1 MEIFNVKRRDI
12 LDFDN
17 YMDLKKPGFG
27 GPKSAEQYV
36 DARGKRINKEP
47 KLDGYQ
53 RTVKRDP
60 LFNHEV
66 YNPTYKA
73 MGGDLVHKQTVGK
86 NPYTYPDSYSHMGI
100 PVVQVGSIKEGRA
113 YSFSQFINEADE
125 RIRAINLDLAE
136 DILFDRQIDWDG
148 FADAPRGITGK
159 SFTKNGEVVAYFDQ
173 EKRELVITPEAVQ
186 MDPKEFEKQYSPDDF
201 ENMADDPEEYD
212 FEEDAR
218 EVASN
223 DDEEYEGE
231 PSDLSIEE
239 IERKLK
245 SFE

>member
-17 YMDLKKPGFG
+17 YMDLRKPGFG
-27 GPKSAEQYV
+27 GPKSAEPYA
-36 DARGKRINKEP
+36 DARGKRVNKAP

-86 NPYTYPDSYSHMGI
+86 NPYDYPDSYSRMGI

-113 YSFSQFINEADE
+113 HSFYQFINEE
-125 RIRAINLDLAE
+125 
-136 DILFDRQIDWDG
+136 
-148 FADAPRGITGK
+148 
-159 SFTKNGEVVAYFDQ
+159 
-173 EKRELVITPEAVQ
+173 
-186 MDPKEFEKQYSPDDF
+186 
-201 ENMADDPEEYD
+201 EEYD
-212 FEEDAR
+212 FE
-218 EVASN
+218 
-223 DDEEYEGE
+223 DE
-231 PSDLSIEE
+231 SRDLSSNNDTEYSDDSSSLNVDE

-245 SFE
+245 AFE